1 MIAVLQQ
8 RTERRNSFFAES
20 SLSRIGDVDEDDPA
34 SDRLVHE
41 RIQATL
47 KLLSRAGLNKLCNE
61 IESCESNLSRTR
73 DSDTVQK
80 QVMLIIENYIR
91 TQNLEIVPH

>member
-20 SLSRIGDVDEDDPA
+20 SLSRIGDLDDDDPA
-34 SDRLVHE
+34 SDRLVPD

-47 KLLSRAGLNKLCNE
+47 KLLSRAGLSKLCNE
-61 IESCESNLSRTR
+61 IEQCESNLSRTR

-80 QVMLIIENYIR
+80 QVMLIIDTYIR
-91 TQNLEIVPH
+91 TQNAQIVPH